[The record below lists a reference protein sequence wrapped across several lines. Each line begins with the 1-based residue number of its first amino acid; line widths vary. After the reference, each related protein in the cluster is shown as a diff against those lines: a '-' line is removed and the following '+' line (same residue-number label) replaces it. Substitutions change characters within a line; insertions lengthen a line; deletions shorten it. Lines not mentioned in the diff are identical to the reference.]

1 MNILN
6 VKINGIDYNLKGE
19 ENEEYLIKISSYV
32 DKKVRAMLESNDKLS
47 TTSAAVLCALNSA
60 DEMFKLDAKCKGFNL
75 KINQIEKIEKESKN
89 KMELSQKQFQ
99 NLEDSNTL
107 LKQKI
112 ENMKN
117 GKYIKKKDE
126 EIGVNAKEA
135 ELMKE
140 NVQRGIDENAKLKFE
155 NKNHKLENQALNLK
169 LMEIEQK
176 FINSQVCLAKERKI
190 KSPLKVQK

>member
-32 DKKVRAMLESNDKLS
+32 DRKIKVMLENNDRLS
-47 TTSAAVLCALNSA
+47 TSSAAVLCALNSA
-60 DEMFKLDAKCKGFNL
+60 DEMFKMESKCKAL
-75 KINQIEKIEKESKN
+75 ALRIDQMEKTEKKSQNEIGV
-89 KMELSQKQFQ
+89 SQKQFS
-99 NLEDSNTL
+99 NLEDSNIL

-117 GKYIKKKDE
+117 GQDSKQKDE
-126 EIGVNAKEA
+126 QIGVNAKEA

-140 NVQRGIDENAKLKFE
+140 NVQNGLDEIAKLKFE
-155 NKNHKLENQALNLK
+155 NKNYKLEIHSVNLK

-176 FINSQVCLAKERKI
+176 YITSQVCLAKERKL

>member
-32 DKKVRAMLESNDKLS
+32 DRKIKVMLENNDRLS
-47 TTSAAVLCALNSA
+47 TSSAAVLCALNSA
-60 DEMFKLDAKCKGFNL
+60 DEMFKMESKCKAL
-75 KINQIEKIEKESKN
+75 ALRIDQMEKTEKKSQNEIGV
-89 KMELSQKQFQ
+89 SQKQFS

-117 GKYIKKKDE
+117 GQDSKQKDE
-126 EIGVNAKEA
+126 QIGVNAKEA

-140 NVQRGIDENAKLKFE
+140 NVQNGLDEIAKLKFE
-155 NKNHKLENQALNLK
+155 NKNYKLEIHSVNLK

-176 FINSQVCLAKERKI
+176 YITSQVCLAKERKL

>member
-47 TTSAAVLCALNSA
+47 TSSAAVLCALNSA
-60 DEMFKLDAKCKGFNL
+60 DEMFKLETKCKEL
-75 KINQIEKIEKESKN
+75 TMRIDQLEKTEKKSQIE
-89 KMELSQKQFQ
+89 LGVSQKQFT
-99 NLEDSNTL
+99 NLEDSNAL
-107 LKQKI
+107 LKQKV

-117 GKYIKKKDE
+117 GQYIKKKDE

-140 NVQRGIDENAKLKFE
+140 NVQKGLDENAKLKFE
-155 NKNHKLENQALNLK
+155 NKNYKFEIQSVNAK

-176 FINSQVCLAKERKI
+176 FISSQVSLAKERKI
-190 KSPLKVQK
+190 QSPLKVQK

>member
-32 DKKVRAMLESNDKLS
+32 DKKIKAMLENNDKLS
-47 TTSAAVLCALNSA
+47 TSSAAVLGALNSV
-60 DEMFKLDAKCKGFNL
+60 DEMFKMDAKCKAL
-75 KINQIEKIEKESKN
+75 VMRIDQMEKNEKK
-89 KMELSQKQFQ
+89 SQNEVGVSEKRFK
-99 NLEDSNTL
+99 NLEDSNTQ

-117 GKYIKKKDE
+117 GQYIKKKDE

-140 NVQRGIDENAKLKFE
+140 NVQNGLDEIATLKFE
-155 NKNHKLENQALNLK
+155 NKNYKLELQSVNVK

-176 FINSQVCLAKERKI
+176 FITSQVSLAKERKL